1 MPTTKARR
9 TVLIIDDEPQLRR
22 FLRAGFELAEFAVR
36 EAENAAE
43 ALAAI
48 TSKIPDLIILDLV
61 LPDRGGAEL
70 LDQIRSWSNVPV
82 IVLSARSDEDEK
94 VYLLQRGADDY
105 VTKPF
110 GMSELLA
117 RSEAALRRYFKSP
130 TESSVVEAGPLS
142 VDLATRN
149 VSLNEARANLT
160 RKEYR
165 LIELLATH
173 LGNVVTHQQLLKEIW
188 GAGYVHNVQ
197 YLRILVRKVRQ
208 KIEQDPARPE
218 ILVSESGVGY
228 RLQPGTGKTRRSSKG
243 QPAPAQKRRNADREK

>member
-1 MPTTKARR
+1 MPTPNPRR
-9 TVLIIDDEPQLRR
+9 TVLIVDDEPQLRR
-22 FLRAGFELAEFAVR
+22 FLRAGFELAGFAVR
-36 EAENAAE
+36 EAENAGE
-43 ALAAI
+43 AVTAI
-48 TSKIPDLIILDLV
+48 TRKLPDLIILDLV

-94 VYLLQRGADDY
+94 VYLFQRGADDY

-117 RSEAALRRYFKSP
+117 RSDAALRRYFKSS

-142 VDLATRN
+142 IDLATRN
-149 VSLNEARANLT
+149 VVLNEARVNLT

-165 LIELLATH
+165 LIELLAMH
-173 LGNVVTHQQLLKEIW
+173 AGNVVTHQHLLKEIW

-208 KIEQDPARPE
+208 KIEQDPGRPA
-218 ILVSESGVGY
+218 ILLSESGVGY
-228 RLQPGTGKTRRSSKG
+228 RLEAGKAKAHRLPTPPLQRRIN
-243 QPAPAQKRRNADREK
+243 RNI